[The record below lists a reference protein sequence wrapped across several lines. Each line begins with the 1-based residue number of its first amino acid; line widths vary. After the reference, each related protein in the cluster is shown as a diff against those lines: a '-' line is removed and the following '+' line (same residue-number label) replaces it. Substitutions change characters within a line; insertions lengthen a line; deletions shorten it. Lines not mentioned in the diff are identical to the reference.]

1 MKSKSV
7 SFFFSLII
15 TGILIVIGFFDI
27 KNYIYVNKTFYN
39 NDKVK
44 SQILN
49 LIDSKKELENLH
61 QKLPLEKGYE
71 ATIIKSCLSNLEE
84 LDLNSLLSKNE
95 FRFKDILE
103 LNYLVS
109 SFNCNVDNYSYDNI
123 DLDKWEYNKLY
134 TNAYK
139 VSSIGYELNGDDFLL
154 STIEFYNKKTE
165 YFLRIIKEV
174 GDV

>member
-15 TGILIVIGFFDI
+15 TSIVIIIFLLDI
-27 KNYIYVNKTFYN
+27 KNFIYINKDFYN

-49 LIDSKKELENLH
+49 LINSKIQLENLY
-61 QKLPLEKGYE
+61 QKLPVEKGYE
-71 ATIIKSCLSNLEE
+71 ATIIKSCLNDLNEFDLSNL
-84 LDLNSLLSKNE
+84 LLKKE
-95 FRFKDILE
+95 FRYKDILE

-109 SFNCNVDNYSYDNI
+109 SFNCNMDNYSYNNI
-123 DLDKWEYNKLY
+123 DLDKWEYNELY
-134 TNAYK
+134 RNAYK